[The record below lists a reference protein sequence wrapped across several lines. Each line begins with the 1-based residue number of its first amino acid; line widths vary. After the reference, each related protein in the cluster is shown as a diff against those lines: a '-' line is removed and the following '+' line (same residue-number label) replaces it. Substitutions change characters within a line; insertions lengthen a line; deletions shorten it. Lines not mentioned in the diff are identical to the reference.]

1 MLTDN
6 LCDSDRLINGSVG
19 TVKHLDD
26 RRSEPLCSIIY
37 VKSGDLKAGNSLKD
51 GKLCGDLKKYV
62 PITVGARK
70 FPLNKIKS
78 TAIAEK
84 KNYFCQYLA
93 MQLLSISL
101 REVL

>member
-19 TVKHLDD
+19 TVKYLD
-26 RRSEPLCSIIY
+26 RGSEPLCSIIY
-37 VKSGDLKAGNSLKD
+37 VKSEDLKAGNSLKD